1 MAEEK
6 GISSISGKKILSA
19 LAGGYKAFKEILE
32 IYLFLLNLAEDT
44 RDSIRGSRDN
54 KRQWARIHWSFYK
67 KKEPGFFSGGERF
80 WQSAQPNSNK
90 KAGVE
95 WLCGEF
101 SWQNRSGIL

>member
-1 MAEEK
+1 
-6 GISSISGKKILSA
+6 

-44 RDSIRGSRDN
+44 RDSFRGSRDN
-54 KRQWARIHWSFYK
+54 KRHWARIHWVFLQEK
-67 KKEPGFFSGGERF
+67 RAWFFSGGERF

-101 SWQNRSGIL
+101 SWQDRSGIL